1 MPMVLPALPVNAAA
15 PLPSPVSQ
23 ALASPE
29 PQACTDHPPSR
40 GCLHPAW
47 RESLERLQ
55 QHLQIGRR
63 KLKAHDRVYVCGQPF
78 EHLYLV
84 HSGLFKVISLTADG
98 RERSADLVFDGD
110 WLGFDGIHTGRHTC
124 MAVALDMAEVWTI
137 RYDSLLSVGRHEPQV
152 LAQVLRAIS
161 EQLARNRDLALS
173 LRTLSA
179 DARVA
184 EFVLQWARS
193 LADRGR
199 RTDQFTLYMSRADI
213 GDFLGLRLESVSR
226 ALTRMAQCGVIEF
239 NERGRR
245 DISIPDLQALNGF
258 VQAHAD
264 ASRSVL
270 Q

>member
-1 MPMVLPALPVNAAA
+1 VHPIQQEYVMPMVLPALHANAAPPPSSA
-15 PLPSPVSQ
+15 LPQ
-23 ALASPE
+23 ALRS
-29 PQACTDHPPSR
+29 
-40 GCLHPAW
+40 CLHPSW
-47 RESLERLQ
+47 RENLERLQ

-63 KLKAHDRVYVCGQPF
+63 KLKAQDRVYACGQNF

-84 HSGLFKVISLTADG
+84 HTGLFKVITLTADG
-98 RERSADLVFDGD
+98 RERGADLVFDGD
-110 WLGFDGIHTGRHTC
+110 WLGFDGIHTGRHSC

-137 RYDSLLSVGRHEPQV
+137 RYDSLLAVARQEPQV

-193 LADRGR
+193 LAERGR
-199 RTDQFTLYMSRADI
+199 RTDQFTLCMSRADI

-245 DISIPDLQALNGF
+245 EISIPDLQALNLF
-258 VQAHAD
+258 IQEHAD
-264 ASRSVL
+264 ASRAVL